1 METETLPPQ
10 LSDIIREFDSATQ
23 RVANLER
30 TYTEDRWQRK
40 PGPDQWSA
48 IECIQHLNL
57 SNEQMLPRIRESM
70 RLLSKSAHQ
79 NKYHLDLIGWLLVK
93 VLSSKSPFSKSKTS
107 APFLPVKGLNVQDV
121 LKQFRSL
128 QQDIIR
134 AIHDSDG
141 LPLDAGK
148 VESAFNSRVKYNIYS
163 AFRALAVHEHR
174 HLDQAERTV

>member
-1 METETLPPQ
+1 ME
-10 LSDIIREFDSATQ
+10 
-23 RVANLER
+23 RVANIER

-57 SNEQMLPRIRESM
+57 SNEQMLPRICESM
-70 RLLSKSAHQ
+70 GRLSKSAHP

-93 VLSSKSPFSKSKTS
+93 ALSSKGRFSRSKTS
-107 APFLPVKGLNVQDV
+107 APFVPVKGLNVQQV
-121 LKQFRSL
+121 LEQFRSL

-134 AIHDSDG
+134 AIQDSEG
-141 LPLDAGK
+141 LPLEAGK

-174 HLDQAERTV
+174 HLDQAGRASPRSRVGQ